1 MMKRLIRKLLNFF
14 INNKNIVRLTKK
26 NMKNLEKV
34 TRETLA
40 KNQLLVFIEN
50 NVSKELIKVTDIVDD
65 KITYTI
71 FELVEKDVFKK
82 TEETDT
88 EFIDTFLETNW
99 KYISN
104 RQKNIKVN

>member
-1 MMKRLIRKLLNFF
+1 MKRLIRKLLNFF